1 MDSDF
6 LFDRLSMEKISYKLE
21 VFEGPMDLLLHLITK
36 HKIDIYDIPISELVE
51 QYVSYVRQMQE
62 ENMDVASE
70 FLEMA
75 ARLVYIKTVS
85 LLPVYDEVQELKN
98 ELRDELL
105 EYRDCKILAGKLSG
119 MTDGFNCLVREFPEN
134 VTPDNSY
141 KRLHEPEELLNAY
154 SLAAGKKLR
163 RLPPPIDSFKAIV
176 TRKIV
181 SVGSKIDSIV
191 SSLKKKRK
199 TKLFDIYRRATSR
212 SELIAS
218 FLAVL
223 ELAKNKTIYVSGEG
237 ENTQIELLEGN
248 ENT

>member
-1 MDSDF
+1 
-6 LFDRLSMEKISYKLE
+6 MEKISYKLE

-36 HKIDIYDIPISELVE
+36 HKIDIYDIPISELVD
-51 QYVSYVRQMQE
+51 QYVAYVREMQE

-85 LLPVYDEVQELKN
+85 LLPVYEEGEELKN

-105 EYRDCKILAGKLSG
+105 EYRDCKLLAAKLSQ
-119 MTDGFNCLVREFPEN
+119 MTDGFNYSVREFPED
-134 VTPDNSY
+134 VSPDNSY
-141 KRLHEPEELLNAY
+141 KRLHEPGELLSAY

-163 RLPPPIDSFKAIV
+163 RLPPPIETFKAIV
-176 TRKIV
+176 TKKIV
-181 SVGSKIDSIV
+181 SVGSKIESIV
-191 SSLKKKRK
+191 SSLKKRRK
-199 TKLFDIYRRATSR
+199 TRLLDIYVQAKSR
-212 SELIAS
+212 SDLIAS

-237 ENTQIELLEGN
+237 EDMQIELLEGN
-248 ENT
+248 ENS

>member
-1 MDSDF
+1 
-6 LFDRLSMEKISYKLE
+6 
-21 VFEGPMDLLLHLITK
+21 MDLLLHLITK

-51 QYVSYVRQMQE
+51 QYVSYVREMQE

-85 LLPVYDEVQELKN
+85 LLPVYDEAEELKN

-105 EYRDCKILAGKLSG
+105 EYRDCKILAAKLST
-119 MTDGFNCLVREFPEN
+119 MTDGFNYSVRTYPEDIS
-134 VTPDNSY
+134 PDNSY
-141 KRLHEPEELLNAY
+141 KRLHEPTELLSAY

-163 RLPPPIDSFKAIV
+163 RLPPPIETFKAIV

-181 SVGSKIDSIV
+181 SVGSKIESIV
-191 SSLKKKRK
+191 KSLKTKRK
-199 TKLFDIYRRATSR
+199 TKLIDLYKQAESR
-212 SELIAS
+212 SDLIAA

-223 ELAKNKTIYVSGEG
+223 ELAKNKTIYVSGDG
-237 ENTQIELLEGN
+237 DDVQIELLEGN
-248 ENT
+248 ESV

>member
-1 MDSDF
+1 
-6 LFDRLSMEKISYKLE
+6 MEQISYKLE

-36 HKIDIYDIPISELVE
+36 HKIDIYDIPILELVE
-51 QYVSYVRQMQE
+51 QYVAYVREMQE

-85 LLPVYDEVQELKN
+85 LLPVYDEAEELKN

-105 EYRDCKILAGKLSG
+105 EYRDCKILAGKLSE
-119 MTDGFNCLVREFPEN
+119 MTEGFNYSVREFPEN
-134 VTPDNSY
+134 VSPDMSY
-141 KRLHEPEELLNAY
+141 KRLHEATELLSAY

-163 RLPPPIDSFKAIV
+163 RLPPSIDSFKAIV

-181 SVGSKIDSIV
+181 SVGSKIESIV
-191 SSLKKKRK
+191 TSLKKKRK
-199 TKLFDIYRRATSR
+199 TKLFDIYRQAQSR
-212 SELIAS
+212 SDLIAA

-223 ELAKNKTIYVSGEG
+223 ELAKNKTIYVSGDG
-237 ENTQIELLEGN
+237 EDIQIELLEGN

>member
-1 MDSDF
+1 
-6 LFDRLSMEKISYKLE
+6 MEQISYKLE

-36 HKIDIYDIPISELVE
+36 HKLDIYDIPIFELVE
-51 QYVSYVRQMQE
+51 QYVAYVREMQE

-85 LLPVYDEVQELKN
+85 LLPVYDEAEELKN

-105 EYRDCKILAGKLSG
+105 EYRDCKILAGKLSE
-119 MTDGFNCLVREFPEN
+119 MTEGFNYSVREFPES
-134 VTPDNSY
+134 VSPDMSY
-141 KRLHEPEELLNAY
+141 KRLHEPSELLNAY

-163 RLPPPIDSFKAIV
+163 RLPPSIDSFKAIV

-181 SVGSKIDSIV
+181 SVGSKIESIV
-191 SSLKKKRK
+191 KSLKKKKK
-199 TKLFDIYRRATSR
+199 TKLFDIYRQAQSR
-212 SELIAS
+212 SDLIAA

-223 ELAKNKTIYVSGEG
+223 ELAKNKTIFVSGDGDE
-237 ENTQIELLEGN
+237 TQIELLEGN
-248 ENT
+248 ENL

>member
-1 MDSDF
+1 
-6 LFDRLSMEKISYKLE
+6 MEPISYKLE

-36 HKIDIYDIPISELVE
+36 HKIDIYDIPILELVE
-51 QYVSYVRQMQE
+51 QYVSYVREMQE

-85 LLPVYDEVQELKN
+85 LLPVYEEAEQLKN

-105 EYRDCKILAGKLSG
+105 EYRDCKILAGKLSQ
-119 MTDGFNCLVREFPEN
+119 MTDGFNYSVREYAED
-134 VTPDNSY
+134 VEPDMSY
-141 KRLHEPEELLNAY
+141 KRLHEPDELLSAY

-163 RLPPPIDSFKAIV
+163 RLPPPIETFKAIV

-181 SVGSKIDSIV
+181 SVGSKIESIV
-191 SSLKKKRK
+191 TSLKKGRK
-199 TKLFDIYRRATSR
+199 TKLFDIYRQSKSR
-212 SELIAS
+212 SDLIAA

-223 ELAKNKTIYVSGEG
+223 ELAKNKTIFVSGDG
-237 ENTQIELLEGN
+237 EETQIELLEGN
-248 ENT
+248 ENS